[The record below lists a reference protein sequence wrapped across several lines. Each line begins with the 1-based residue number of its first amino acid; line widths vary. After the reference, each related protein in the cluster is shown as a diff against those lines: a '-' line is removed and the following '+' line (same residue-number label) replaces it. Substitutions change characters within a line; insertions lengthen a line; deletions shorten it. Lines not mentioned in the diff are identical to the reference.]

1 VPSNGIFD
9 KFLELI
15 QHWSYFTIYTG
26 IAVVIIHETQ
36 VHIVLNI
43 MLAYFILSYFV
54 LLLRYSVA
62 GFFAASKNSTKAE
75 NVIVGITAM
84 FLPLIIIVLAV
95 ENIKELL

>member
-1 VPSNGIFD
+1 
-9 KFLELI
+9 
-15 QHWSYFTIYTG
+15 
-26 IAVVIIHETQ
+26 
-36 VHIVLNI
+36 
-43 MLAYFILSYFV
+43 
-54 LLLRYSVA
+54 VA